1 MTNLAQAIEA
11 RRLELQKT
19 SGFERLYHRV
29 TSLYFGGMKR
39 HFQALQPA
47 LQSGAQL
54 AYVVGDQA
62 SFFQIMIRTGE
73 LLEEIAAEVGYEVQ
87 GRDLFRTRIATATG
101 AQLREEVVLL
111 KWLGSPQH
119 RQYFA

>member
-1 MTNLAQAIEA
+1 VASLAQAIEA
-11 RRLELQKT
+11 RRLALNKT

-47 LQSGAQL
+47 LKPGAQL

-73 LLEEIAAEVGYEVQ
+73 LLEEIAAEVGYKVQ

-101 AQLREEVVLL
+101 AQLREEVVRLEWTGTPHHT
-111 KWLGSPQH
+111 KH
-119 RQYFA
+119 FI

>member
-1 MTNLAQAIEA
+1 
-11 RRLELQKT
+11 
-19 SGFERLYHRV
+19 
-29 TSLYFGGMKR
+29 MKR

-47 LQSGAQL
+47 LKPGAQL

-73 LLEEIAAEVGYEVQ
+73 LLEEIAAEVGYQVQ
-87 GRDLFRTRIATATG
+87 GRDLFRTRVATATG

-111 KWLGSPQH
+111 TWSGSPQQ
-119 RQYFA
+119 RQYFV